1 MDRSPVWPT
10 SPSAIR
16 STCRASP
23 DLPGGRAPMYRAT
36 TWRSGRRIRATIP
49 RSTHSLP
56 TPWPIVLASTTC
68 TIHVPAQLREVSV
81 SLSRNRLM
89 NKKIAA
95 AGVFALLV
103 LAPACTDLTEVPQS
117 AITPENFYR
126 NADEAIGGLASVY
139 AQLRATNDDYYNISE
154 ISTDEMIVPTRGQ
167 DWYDNG
173 KWLDIHRQTFTPN
186 SPAGLD
192 LINGA
197 WTNLFIGV
205 ARANVVLNGI
215 TNTSFTGKATMTAEL
230 RVLRAFYYYLLMD
243 AFGGVPIVTDVAIA
257 QRPQNTRAEVF
268 AFVETELKAARP
280 DLPAKWS
287 ANMNGRITQGA
298 VDAILASLYLNAQ
311 VFTGTVSA
319 TGLAPGAQRWTDAV
333 NSANAVINSG
343 NYSLATDA
351 NQNCTPAGCGWRK
364 NFTADNNLSPEIIF
378 AVKYL
383 NLTDIGL
390 NFLMR
395 ALHYNQYSGAE
406 APWNGFSTLADTY
419 ASFDPADRRTQI
431 FLAGPQVNLVTG
443 QPAFD
448 RQGNPLYFDPN
459 IPDVTAATEG
469 QGVRID
475 KWPVDPNHVTRN
487 NGNDYAWF
495 RLGEMY
501 LIRAEAE
508 NELGNQAAATAD
520 LNLLRARVFSPAKPL
535 AAGLTQQQVRDAVL
549 KERL

>member
-1 MDRSPVWPT
+1 MKT
-10 SPSAIR
+10 K
-16 STCRASP
+16 
-23 DLPGGRAPMYRAT
+23 L
-36 TWRSGRRIRATIP
+36 
-49 RSTHSLP
+49 
-56 TPWPIVLASTTC
+56 
-68 TIHVPAQLREVSV
+68 
-81 SLSRNRLM
+81 
-89 NKKIAA
+89 AA
-95 AGVFALLV
+95 AGVIALCA

-126 NADEAIGGLASVY
+126 NADEALGGLASVY
-139 AQLRATNDDYYNISE
+139 AQLRATNDEYYNISE

-173 KWLDIHRQTFTPN
+173 KWLDIHRQTFSAN

-192 LINGA
+192 NINSA

-215 TNTSFTGKATMTAEL
+215 ENTSFTGKPSMVAEA
-230 RVLRAFYYYLLMD
+230 RVLRAFYYYMLMD
-243 AFGGVPIVTDVAIA
+243 AFGGVPIVTDPEIA
-257 QRPQNTRAEVF
+257 ARPRNTRAEVF
-268 AFVETELKAARP
+268 AFVESELKAARP
-280 DLPAKWS
+280 DLPPVWAP
-287 ANMNGRITQGA
+287 AMNGRVTQGA

-311 VFTGTVSA
+311 VFTGTVTA
-319 TGLAPGAQRWTDAV
+319 AGLQPGTQHWSDALAA
-333 NSANAVINSG
+333 ANAVIGSG
-343 NYSLATDA
+343 RYTLTTDA
-351 NQNCTPAGCGWRK
+351 NQSCTPVGCGWRK

-378 AVKYL
+378 AVKYVA
-383 NLTDIGL
+383 LTDIGL

-419 ASFDPADRRTQI
+419 LAFDPVDKRTQI
-431 FLAGPQVNLVTG
+431 FLAGNQVNLATG
-443 QPAFD
+443 QQAFD
-448 RQGNPLYFDPN
+448 RQGNPLVFDPN

-475 KWPVDPNHVTRN
+475 KWPLDPAHVTRN

-508 NELGNQAAATAD
+508 NELGQTAAAIAD
-520 LNLLRARVFSPAKPL
+520 INILRARVFSPPKPL
-535 AAGLTQQQVRDAVL
+535 AAGLTQQQVRDAIL
-549 KERL
+549 NERLYEMTAEGKRRQDLIRFGKFTSGTWYAKTSNAPYKVLFPIPQTQIETNPQLTQNPGY

>member
-1 MDRSPVWPT
+1 
-10 SPSAIR
+10 
-16 STCRASP
+16 
-23 DLPGGRAPMYRAT
+23 
-36 TWRSGRRIRATIP
+36 
-49 RSTHSLP
+49 
-56 TPWPIVLASTTC
+56 
-68 TIHVPAQLREVSV
+68 V
-81 SLSRNRLM
+81 SLSKTQFMKTKL
-89 NKKIAA
+89 AV
-95 AGVFALLV
+95 AGVIALCA

-139 AQLRATNDDYYNISE
+139 AQLRSTNDEYYNISE

-173 KWLDIHRQTFTPN
+173 KWLDIHRQTFTAN

-192 LINGA
+192 NINSA

-205 ARANVVLNGI
+205 ARANVVLTGI
-215 TNTSFTGKATMTAEL
+215 ENTNFTGKATMTAEL
-230 RVLRAFYYYLLMD
+230 RALRALYYYMLMD
-243 AFGGVPIVTDVAIA
+243 AFGGVPIVTDPEIA
-257 QRPQNTRAEVF
+257 ARPRNTRAEVF
-268 AFVETELKAARP
+268 AFVESELKAARP

-287 ANMNGRITQGA
+287 ADMNGRFTQGA
-298 VDAILASLYLNAQ
+298 VDAILASLYLNAR
-311 VFTGTVSA
+311 VFTGDVSA
-319 TGLAPGAQRWTDAV
+319 TGLTPGAQRWQDAV
-333 NSANAVINSG
+333 TAANAVINSG
-343 NYSLATDA
+343 NYSLTTDA
-351 NQNCTPAGCGWRK
+351 NQSCTPAGCGWRK

-378 AVKYL
+378 AVKYI
-383 NLTDIGL
+383 NVTDIGL

-419 ASFDPADRRTQI
+419 NSFDPADQRTQI

-443 QPAFD
+443 QPATD
-448 RQGNPLYFDPN
+448 RQGNPLVFDPN

-501 LIRAEAE
+501 LIRAEAN
-508 NELGNQAAATAD
+508 NELNNTAAAIAD
-520 LNLLRARVFSPAKPL
+520 LNLLRARVFSPPKPL
-535 AAGLTQQQVRDAVL
+535 AAGLTQQQVRDAIL
-549 KERL
+549 KERLFEMTAEGKRRQDLIRFGQFTSGTWYAKTTNAPYKILFPIPQTQIETNPQLTQNPGY